1 MPCCKVSRFGCRYCR
16 IRLNSAKPFYNQRQ
30 LKNLLLIVRKEKQE
44 LAHQELNQSAHQL
57 IYIGPE
63 GDFTKEE
70 IAIALQNNFIPVAL
84 GETRLRTETA
94 GVVAAVI
101 LLR

>member
-1 MPCCKVSRFGCRYCR
+1 M
-16 IRLNSAKPFYNQRQ
+16 
-30 LKNLLLIVRKEKQE
+30 
-44 LAHQELNQSAHQL
+44 NQSAHQL